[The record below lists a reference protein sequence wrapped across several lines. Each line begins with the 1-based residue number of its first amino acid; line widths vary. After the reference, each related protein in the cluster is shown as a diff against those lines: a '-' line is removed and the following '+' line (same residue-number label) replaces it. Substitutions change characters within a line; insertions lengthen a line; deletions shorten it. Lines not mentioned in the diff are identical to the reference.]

1 MKSINLFTLC
11 AALTMLAM
19 PVWASRDGYRC
30 GEGVVSLAHR
40 GPANV
45 AMGEEFVA
53 ETIVTACRDAA
64 NVRVS
69 QMILETLEYVK
80 SEPEARREGN
90 MLYWTVP
97 VMDKGET
104 RSFKVTYKAKDTG
117 LMRLCA
123 TVAADPRD
131 CFDVCVTKAIINIQK
146 DGPARAELNQAV
158 TYTIVVLN
166 EGDAPAKNVV
176 VTDMVPPGLTHAS
189 GKKELSFTIGEM
201 PPKSRQTLQVV
212 FTAAERGVHTNKACV
227 TTSNAGSACDDAV
240 TEVVLR
246 DLQVAKTGMKEQF
259 INKVAH
265 YEITVKNTGDT
276 TLQGVQVTDQAQP
289 PMRIVAAPD
298 ARMQGGQAVWHISEL
313 KPGESKSFVVKT
325 TSPAVG
331 TLRNCANASAEG
343 LSRSA
348 CAETLWKGQ
357 AAILIEMIDVEDPV
371 QIGEET
377 EFIIQVTNQGT
388 ETDKNVAIKVEFPA
402 EITPISARGV
412 TEGKVEAKTVTFA
425 PYSAL
430 APKQMIEWRVRVKGE
445 AAGDARTKAYLT
457 SDLLKTP
464 VVEEESTHV
473 Y

>member
-1 MKSINLFTLC
+1 MKINTIITTC
-11 AALTMLAM
+11 MAVAMLAV
-19 PVWASRDGYRC
+19 PSFASREGYRC
-30 GEGVVSLAHR
+30 GEGVVQFAHN

-53 ETIVTACRDAA
+53 ETVVTACRDAA

-69 QMILETLEYVK
+69 AMILETLEYVK

-90 MLYWTVP
+90 MLYWTLP
-97 VMDKGET
+97 MMDKGET
-104 RSFKVTYKAKDTG
+104 RSFKVTYKARETG
-117 LMRLCA
+117 MMRLCA
-123 TVAADPRD
+123 SVAADPRD
-131 CFDVCVTKAIINIQK
+131 CFNLCVTKAIINIQK

-158 TYTIVVLN
+158 TYTIVVMN
-166 EGDAPAKNVV
+166 EGDATAKNVV
-176 VTDMVPPGLTHAS
+176 VTDTVPPGLAHAS
-189 GKKELSFTIGEM
+189 GKKELSFTVGDM

-212 FTAAERGVHTNKACV
+212 FTAAQRGVHTNKVCV
-227 TTSNAGSACDDAV
+227 TTSNAGSACDDAI
-240 TEVVLR
+240 TEVMLR
-246 DLQVAKTGMKEQF
+246 DLAITKTGMKEQF
-259 INKVAH
+259 INKIAH
-265 YEITVKNTGDT
+265 YEIVVKNTGDT
-276 TLQGVQVTDQAQP
+276 TLRGVQVVDQAQT

-298 ARMQGGQAVWHISEL
+298 AVMQGGQAVWNVGEL
-313 KPGESKSFVVKT
+313 KAGESKSFVVKT

-331 TLRNCANASAEG
+331 TLRNCANVSAEG
-343 LSRSA
+343 LSRSS
-348 CAETLWKGQ
+348 CADTLWKGQ

-377 EFIIQVTNQGT
+377 EFIIQVTNQGS

-402 EITPISARGV
+402 EINPINARGV

-425 PYSAL
+425 AYPAL

-445 AAGDARTKAYLT
+445 AAGDARTKTYLT

>member
-1 MKSINLFTLC
+1 MKKNIIITLC
-11 AALTMLAM
+11 AVVATLVQ
-19 PVWASRDGYRC
+19 PVVAAEGYRC
-30 GEGVVSLAHR
+30 GEGVVNFVHR

-53 ETIVTACRDAA
+53 ETVVVACRDAA

-90 MLYWTVP
+90 MLYWTLP
-97 VMDKGET
+97 VMDKGEQ
-104 RSFKVTYKAKDTG
+104 RSFKVTYKAKETG
-117 LMRLCA
+117 VMRLCA
-123 TVAADPRD
+123 SVAADPRD
-131 CFDVCVTKAIINIQK
+131 CFDLCVTKAIINIQK

-158 TYTIVVLN
+158 TYTIVVMN
-166 EGDAPAKNVV
+166 EGDATAKNVV
-176 VTDMVPPGLTHAS
+176 VSDVVPPGLTHAS

-212 FTAAERGVHTNKACV
+212 FTASERGIHTNKACV
-227 TTSNAGSACDDAV
+227 TTSNAGSACDEAI

-246 DLQVAKTGMKEQF
+246 DLSITKTGMKEQF
-259 INKVAH
+259 INKVAG
-265 YEITVKNTGDT
+265 YEIVVKNTGDT
-276 TLQGVQVTDQAQP
+276 TLQGVQVVDQAQP

-298 ARMQGGQAVWHISEL
+298 AVMQGGQAVWNIGEL
-313 KPGESKSFVVKT
+313 KAGESKSFVVKT

-331 TLRNCANASAEG
+331 TLRNCANVSAEG
-343 LSRSA
+343 LSRSS
-348 CAETLWKGQ
+348 CADTLWKGQ
-357 AAILIEMIDVEDPV
+357 AAILIEVIDVEDPV

-377 EFIIQVTNQGT
+377 EFIIQVKNQGT
-388 ETDKNVAIKVEFPA
+388 ETDRNVAIRVEFPA
-402 EITPISARGV
+402 EISPIGASGV
-412 TEGKVEAKTVTFA
+412 TEGKVEGKTVTFA
-425 PYSAL
+425 PYAAL
-430 APKQMIEWRVRVKGE
+430 APKQTIEWRVKVKGE
-445 AAGDARTKAYLT
+445 AAGDARTKTYLT